1 MTFVHLGTS
10 GGGFALTETKMPCAP
25 KTVSHQVPLNPSDT
39 HNSSGVSILSLNQ
52 DFPPKICRSY
62 VPFFPFFF
70 VSENYDDLYHWSV
83 ESYSDFWA
91 EFWKFSGIVFSRTY
105 DEVSRDFAY
114 TLSFRG
120 SDPK

>member
-1 MTFVHLGTS
+1 M
-10 GGGFALTETKMPCAP
+10 
-25 KTVSHQVPLNPSDT
+25 
-39 HNSSGVSILSLNQ
+39 
-52 DFPPKICRSY
+52 
-62 VPFFPFFF
+62 PFFPFFF

-91 EFWKFSGIVFSRTY
+91 EFWKFSGIVFSHTY